1 MKITDHLSRGGH
13 AYFRQRSYLPL
24 LLLPVLAAGAV
35 EAIRAPHPLLLSQG
49 WQAFS
54 LAVSLAGLALRVWV
68 VGTAPRGTS
77 ERSTS
82 SPRAAQLNTS
92 GAYSLV
98 RHPLYIG
105 NTLVA
110 MGPALLTGFWPMP
123 FLIVFA
129 SLLYHERIAG
139 AEEAF
144 LEREFG
150 EAFCRWAEEVPAWV
164 PRLHGY
170 RPAVESFS
178 VGRAAGEL
186 HALVVAVSSLLLVR
200 AVQGWA
206 AAGRPSVGPAWTR
219 FGEVCWLV
227 FLVYAVVKKSRR
239 AWRSRLARSTS

>member
-1 MKITDHLSRGGH
+1 MKIIDHLSQGGH

-24 LLLPVLAAGAV
+24 LLLPLLAAGAV
-35 EAIRAPHPLLLSQG
+35 EAGRAPHPLLLSAA
-49 WQAFS
+49 WQVGS
-54 LAVSLAGLALRVWV
+54 LAVSLAGLALRIWV

-98 RHPLYIG
+98 RHPLYLG

-110 MGPALLTGFWPMP
+110 LGPALLTGFWPMP
-123 FLIVFA
+123 MLFVFA

-150 EAFCRWAEEVPAWV
+150 AAFCRWAEEVPAWI
-164 PRLHGY
+164 PRFAGY
-170 RPAVESFS
+170 RSPVESFS
-178 VGRAAGEL
+178 LARAASEL
-186 HALVVAVSSLLLVR
+186 HALVVVASSLLLVR

-206 AAGRPSVGPAWTR
+206 VAGRPSVGPAWTR
-219 FGEVCWLV
+219 FGVVCWLA
-227 FLVYAVVKKSRR
+227 FLVYVAVKKSRK
-239 AWRSRLARSTS
+239 AWRSGRPSS